1 MLIAGHEKGQGWVRF
16 LHSARLRG
24 NLLTLGQI
32 RHPTIKTNDYYPLIA
47 RAVER
52 LDRSTGETR
61 RAVYERARKAVA
73 QLHSNQPA
81 LLDAD
86 ITKERIALEEAIL
99 KVEAEAARKSPPETW
114 AEPRSAAPSEGMPD
128 SDKIQSRDH
137 GQPASSDRDDR
148 PPALPS
154 RQAPIFLPTAF
165 GDRHNA
171 DIQAVAIGGAYGA
184 DHYHDDIPGSRW
196 RGGLLVVMAVLA
208 LAVLAGTFAYR
219 VMLGG
224 YVFPALPPIVIAGTE
239 PNNIVR
245 NNSDTWRSNSS
256 QTSVTRAGWSEKLQ
270 SIDIREAPKT
280 VPRVISTIPIS
291 SRLSTGPVAPAPAAT
306 APALDPPVASAL
318 DQHVAPSVPPL
329 ASDPVPVPASS
340 KLNETAAV
348 APVAREPGA
357 PSLAVAPPVSAAS
370 VPPPASAPVPVPA
383 SSEPSETAAVAP
395 VAPSRVRLR
404 PLLPR
409 RCRQHPSRR
418 PPRLQCQYRL
428 PRSRAR
434 LRWAR
439 LRPRPLLPRRCP
451 AASRPAARLG
461 SGASTGFLG
470 ADETA
475 AVALATS
482 SEPSET
488 AVGAPAPSP
497 ALAPPLLTAASVPPP
512 ASAPL
517 PVPASSELKETAAVA
532 PVAREPGAPSP
543 ALAPPLLTAASVPPP
558 ASAPSEPKEIHRVI
572 VGPDGWGETDT
583 SSPPALADAQGDA
596 APSPSSRSP
605 MQAGSGT
612 AVEVSSGGAYAV
624 QVASE
629 RSAAE
634 AHASFRTLRAKFPN
648 QLGGREPMV
657 RRTDLG
663 AKGIYY
669 RAMVGPFAS
678 MEKAAG
684 MCRTLKA
691 AGCNCLVQRN

>member
-1 MLIAGHEKGQGWVRF
+1 VTRPGTRCADRGARKGPVLVRF
-16 LHSARLRG
+16 LHSARLTG

-52 LDRSTGETR
+52 LDRSTGEAR

-73 QLHSNQPA
+73 ELRSNQPA
-81 LLDAD
+81 LLDAE
-86 ITKERIALEEAIL
+86 ITEERLALEEAIRM
-99 KVEAEAARKSPPETW
+99 VEAEAVRKSPTETRT
-114 AEPRSAAPSEGMPD
+114 EPRPAPSEGMPD
-128 SDKIQSRDH
+128 DDNTQSRDH
-137 GQPASSDRDDR
+137 GQPASPDRDDR

-154 RQAPIFLPTAF
+154 RQAPIFLLTASD
-165 GDRHNA
+165 DRHNT
-171 DIQAVAIGGAYGA
+171 DIQAVAIGRAYGA

-245 NNSDTWRSNSS
+245 NNSDTRRSNSS
-256 QTSVTRAGWSEKLQ
+256 KTSVTRAGWSEKLQ
-270 SIDIREAPKT
+270 PINIREAPKT

-291 SRLSTGPVAPAPAAT
+291 STLSTGPVAPGAAT

-318 DQHVAPSVPPL
+318 DQHIAPSVPPL

-340 KLNETAAV
+340 ELNETAAV

-370 VPPPASAPVPVPA
+370 VPPPASALVPVPA
-383 SSEPSETAAVAP
+383 SSEPHETAAVAP
-395 VAPSRVRLR
+395 AAPIPALAPSVSAAPVSPPASA
-404 PLLPR
+404 PLPG
-409 RCRQHPSRR
+409 
-418 PPRLQCQYRL
+418 
-428 PRSRAR
+428 
-434 LRWAR
+434 
-439 LRPRPLLPRRCP
+439 P
-451 AASRPAARLG
+451 A
-461 SGASTGFLG
+461 
-470 ADETA
+470 
-475 AVALATS
+475 S

-488 AVGAPAPSP
+488 AVGAPAPTP
-497 ALAPPLLTAASVPPP
+497 ALAPPVLTAASVPPP

-517 PVPASSELKETAAVA
+517 PVPASSELNETAAVA

-543 ALAPPLLTAASVPPP
+543 ALVPPLLPVASIPPP
-558 ASAPSEPKEIHRVI
+558 VSALSEPKEIHRVI
-572 VGPDGWGETDT
+572 VGLDGWAETDT

-596 APSPSSRSP
+596 ALSPSSRSL
-605 MQAGSGT
+605 MQARSGT

-684 MCRTLKA
+684 MCRTLKT
-691 AGCNCLVQRN
+691 AGCNCLVQRNWEAR

>member
-32 RHPTIKTNDYYPLIA
+32 RHPTIKKNDYYPLIA

-52 LDRSTGETR
+52 LDRSTGESR

-86 ITKERIALEEAIL
+86 ITKERIALEEAIR

-114 AEPRSAAPSEGMPD
+114 AEPRSAAPSEGRTD

-165 GDRHNA
+165 GDRHNP
-171 DIQAVAIGGAYGA
+171 DIQAVAIGGTYGA

-208 LAVLAGTFAYR
+208 LAVLAGTFACR
-219 VMLGG
+219 IMLGG

-245 NNSDTWRSNSS
+245 NNSDTRRSNSS
-256 QTSVTRAGWSEKLQ
+256 KTSVTRAGWSEKLQ
-270 SIDIREAPKT
+270 PINIREAPKT

-318 DQHVAPSVPPL
+318 DQHIAPSVPPL

-340 KLNETAAV
+340 KLNETTAV

-370 VPPPASAPVPVPA
+370 VPPPASALVPVPA
-383 SSEPSETAAVAP
+383 SSEPHETAAVAP
-395 VAPSRVRLR
+395 AAPIPALAPSVSAAPVSPPASA
-404 PLLPR
+404 PLPG
-409 RCRQHPSRR
+409 
-418 PPRLQCQYRL
+418 
-428 PRSRAR
+428 
-434 LRWAR
+434 
-439 LRPRPLLPRRCP
+439 P
-451 AASRPAARLG
+451 A
-461 SGASTGFLG
+461 
-470 ADETA
+470 
-475 AVALATS
+475 S

-488 AVGAPAPSP
+488 AVGAPAPTP
-497 ALAPPLLTAASVPPP
+497 ALAPPVLTAASVPPP

-517 PVPASSELKETAAVA
+517 PVPASSELNETTAVA

-543 ALAPPLLTAASVPPP
+543 ALVPPLLPVASVPPP
-558 ASAPSEPKEIHRVI
+558 VSALSEPKEIHRVI
-572 VGPDGWGETDT
+572 VGLDGWAETDT

-596 APSPSSRSP
+596 ALSPSSRSL
-605 MQAGSGT
+605 MQARSGT

-684 MCRTLKA
+684 MCRTLKT
-691 AGCNCLVQRN
+691 AGCNCLVQRNWEAR